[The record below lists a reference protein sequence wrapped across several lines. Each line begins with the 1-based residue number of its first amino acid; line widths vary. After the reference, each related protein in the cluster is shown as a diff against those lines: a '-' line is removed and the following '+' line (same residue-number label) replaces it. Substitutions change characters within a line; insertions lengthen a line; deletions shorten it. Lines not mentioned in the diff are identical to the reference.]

1 MHCGNADE
9 HGCFAQSETPE
20 NDTQTPGDTYEPGN
34 TENPDDTENP
44 DEPEVSEKTVVSAS
58 AYFGDI
64 YKFINKGE
72 KPDLS
77 AGYIDFKFSDDTQER
92 VLLSDTRLAPFP
104 DTEEIGYLTYTFEI
118 YGSTYSIDFVVV
130 DPTLNVA
137 VFKESQKE
145 FLGL

>member
-1 MHCGNADE
+1 MKKFIKFISLLCIAAMLMSTVA
-9 HGCFAQSETPE
+9 FAQSETPE

-77 AGYIDFKFSDDTQER
+77 AGYIDF
-92 VLLSDTRLAPFP
+92 
-104 DTEEIGYLTYTFEI
+104 
-118 YGSTYSIDFVVV
+118 
-130 DPTLNVA
+130 
-137 VFKESQKE
+137 
-145 FLGL
+145 